1 MQVFSL
7 EEFQECSWVSLWLL
21 TICPMILSE
30 KSEYISMVKIKKIRL
45 MEVTLLIIVTKP
57 VGDTVRIKNSYFEL
71 PFISILTPWSNHS
84 IVTYRLFMRTN
95 EIMSVRQF
103 KLLRKS
109 KLYNLRDEFDKLDS
123 QISRLARSLHERKLL
138 CHFPNHLANLPQA
151 L

>member
-1 MQVFSL
+1 MQVFSS
-7 EEFQECSWVSLWLL
+7 EEFQECSWVLLWLL
-21 TICPMILSE
+21 TRCPMILSE

-45 MEVTLLIIVTKP
+45 MEVTLLIIITKP

-123 QISRLARSLHERKLL
+123 QISRLAQSLHERKLL

>member
-1 MQVFSL
+1 MQVFSS
-7 EEFQECSWVSLWLL
+7 EEFQECSWVLLWLL

-45 MEVTLLIIVTKP
+45 MEVTLLIIITKP

-95 EIMSVRQF
+95 EIMSVGQF

-109 KLYNLRDEFDKLDS
+109 KLYNLRDEFDKLNS
-123 QISRLARSLHERKLL
+123 QISRLAQSLHERKLL

>member
-1 MQVFSL
+1 MQVFSS
-7 EEFQECSWVSLWLL
+7 EAFQECFWVLLWLL
-21 TICPMILSE
+21 TICPTILSE
-30 KSEYISMVKIKKIRL
+30 KSEYIFMVKIKKIRL
-45 MEVTLLIIVTKP
+45 MEVTLLIIVTKA

-123 QISRLARSLHERKLL
+123 QISRLAQSLHERKLL

>member
-1 MQVFSL
+1 MQVFSS
-7 EEFQECSWVSLWLL
+7 EEFQECSWVLLWLL

-45 MEVTLLIIVTKP
+45 MEVTLLIIITKP

-109 KLYNLRDEFDKLDS
+109 KLYNLRDEFDKLNS
-123 QISRLARSLHERKLL
+123 QISRLAQSLHERKLL

>member
-1 MQVFSL
+1 MQVFSS
-7 EEFQECSWVSLWLL
+7 EEFQECSWVLLWLL

-45 MEVTLLIIVTKP
+45 MEVTLLIIITKP

-123 QISRLARSLHERKLL
+123 QISRLAQSLHERKLL

>member
-1 MQVFSL
+1 MFLSIVVTSYNMPL
-7 EEFQECSWVSLWLL
+7 
-21 TICPMILSE
+21 ILSE

-123 QISRLARSLHERKLL
+123 QISRLAQSLYERKLL